1 MPLVQEQ
8 LISRPTCSPWVSEQC
23 WVSHREEINGLCH
36 RASSGL
42 NRSSACAWDFK
53 IFSCTLFFLSAF
65 AFNPSLKP
73 YHPPLFSQGLSEP
86 YFSQKLLSS
95 LPFQNKFPVNIN
107 GANRHSGSRWMTQS
121 IEVAFSLTALGPSTA
136 TQQPCYK
143 FIHNVYGFGQHL
155 DEKIYLK
162 NMLLMFLDI
171 KHTVHVTRYEI

>member
-1 MPLVQEQ
+1 MPEILKFSLALCFFSQ
-8 LISRPTCSPWVSEQC
+8 LLPSTHHLS
-23 WVSHREEINGLCH
+23 SH
-36 RASSGL
+36 
-42 NRSSACAWDFK
+42 
-53 IFSCTLFFLSAF
+53 TM
-65 AFNPSLKP
+65 
-73 YHPPLFSQGLSEP
+73 PLFSQGLSGP
-86 YFSQKLLSS
+86 YLSQKLLSS

-107 GANRHSGSRWMTQS
+107 GANGYSDRRWMTQS
-121 IEVAFSLTALGPSTA
+121 IEVTFSLTAWGPSTA